1 MSTIT
6 IPMPKI
12 DQTMEEGTL
21 VEWLVEPADVVAAED
36 AIAVVQT
43 DKVDVEVETY
53 AAGRVLRLLVEPG
66 AVVPVGTPICELEV
80 SDP

>member
-1 MSTIT
+1 MSTFT
-6 IPMPKI
+6 VPMPKI

-21 VEWLVEPADVVAAED
+21 VEWLVAPADTVAAED

-53 AAGRVLRLLVEPG
+53 AAGRVLRLLVQPG
-66 AVVPVGTPICELEV
+66 DVVAVGTPICELEA
-80 SDP
+80 DA

>member
-21 VEWLVEPADVVAAED
+21 VEWLVEPADVVVAED
-36 AIAVVQT
+36 AIAIVQT

-66 AVVPVGTPICELEV
+66 DVVAVGTPICELEV
-80 SDP
+80 EAT

>member
-21 VEWLVEPADVVAAED
+21 VEWLVEPADDVAAED
-36 AIAVVQT
+36 AIAIVQT

-66 AVVPVGTPICELEV
+66 ATVPVGTPICELEV
-80 SDP
+80 E